1 MSEQVNIDLNA
12 VINQYEQEQV
22 TPAYTKKI
30 QFDTKNYLQARLGKD
45 EQSKKLTIRLLPF
58 SPNGGTPFEK
68 VHMHTVKVNKEL
80 SASGW
85 KTFVCPTNNK
95 KNGEIIGSECPFCDL
110 SAQARVLKSK
120 ALDEPT
126 KKKYGDI
133 EFMNKVKDM
142 WIVRCI
148 ERGHEED
155 GVKFWLFSSSK
166 KKDGV
171 YDKIVNL
178 AIIRNEEH
186 KEDTGKEYSIF
197 DVNNGRDLVI
207 TLTKTSDGKTSVQIM
222 DVSTEKPLSKDYE
235 QADAWIRDDKKWYE
249 VYTPKSKDYM
259 QIVASGGVPRYSKEL
274 GKYIDKEELDK
285 LEEEANEERLNETL
299 TAPSRDYSEIVN
311 ADSST
316 EINGNVFSDNEIDD
330 IPF

>member
-1 MSEQVNIDLNA
+1 MSVQANIDLNE
-12 VINQYEQEQV
+12 VINQYELEQTV
-22 TPAYTKKI
+22 PNYSKKI

-68 VHMHTVKVNKEL
+68 VYMHTVKVNKEL

-85 KTFVCPTNNK
+85 KTFVCPINNK
-95 KNGEIIGSECPFCDL
+95 KNGQTMGDSCPFCDI
-110 SAQARVLKSK
+110 SAQSRELKSK

-126 KKKYGDI
+126 KKKYGDL
-133 EFMNKVKDM
+133 EFINKAKEM

-155 GVKFWLFSSSK
+155 GPKFWMFSSSK

-186 KEDTGKEYSIF
+186 KEANGKEYSIF
-197 DVNNGRDLVI
+197 DVNNGRDLIV
-207 TLTKTSDGKTSVQIM
+207 TLTKTADGKTSVQIT
-222 DVSTEKPLSKDYE
+222 DVSVEKPLSQNAE
-235 QADAWIRDDKKWYE
+235 QAEEWINNDKKWYE
-249 VYTPKSKDYM
+249 VYTVKSKEYM
-259 QIVASGGVPRYSKEL
+259 EIVANGGIPKYSKEL
-274 GKYIDKEELDK
+274 GKYIDKDELSK
-285 LEEEANEERLNETL
+285 LEEEANNERINE
-299 TAPSRDYSEIVN
+299 ANASSSKDYSEIAN
-311 ADSST
+311 ADST
-316 EINGNVFSDNEIDD
+316 EINGNVYNTELDD
-330 IPF
+330 FPF